1 MYSSKKKLCIEKKN
15 PSNLQIGY
23 RNYKRGKNWNCELV
37 PSSKQVNHAY
47 YESLEELFVRMG
59 GLIISI
65 ANSHDVD
72 VLLFS
77 FCNPLNPDT

>member
-1 MYSSKKKLCIEKKN
+1 VGRKVHFILTTGIT
-15 PSNLQIGY
+15 
-23 RNYKRGKNWNCELV
+23 RGKKTGVVNGFLQV
-37 PSSKQVNHAY
+37 SKPY